1 MQQLR
6 ATRFETALG
15 PWRLAAT
22 ERGLCWLELDAD
34 ADGARLARHAERRF
48 GAAQVLEDA
57 GALDDVR
64 AALTDLTR
72 GGVPD
77 LDAPL
82 DLGGTPFQRAVWDA
96 LRRIPRG
103 ATRTYAEL
111 ARELGRPGA
120 ARAVG
125 AAAGANPLP
134 VIVPCHRL
142 LAADGLGGFSGGLP
156 TKRALLALEGHAVQ
170 GALDFD

>member
-77 LDAPL
+77 
-82 DLGGTPFQRAVWDA
+82 
-96 LRRIPRG
+96 
-103 ATRTYAEL
+103 
-111 ARELGRPGA
+111 
-120 ARAVG
+120 
-125 AAAGANPLP
+125 
-134 VIVPCHRL
+134 
-142 LAADGLGGFSGGLP
+142 
-156 TKRALLALEGHAVQ
+156 
-170 GALDFD
+170 